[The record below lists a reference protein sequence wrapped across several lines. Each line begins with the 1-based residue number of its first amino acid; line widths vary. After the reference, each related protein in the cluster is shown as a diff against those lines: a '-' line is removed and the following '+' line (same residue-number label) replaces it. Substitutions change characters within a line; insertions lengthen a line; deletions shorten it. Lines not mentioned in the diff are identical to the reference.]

1 MTHRLDTP
9 LPNYYIEVTPRLL
22 QMIYKSEYLLE
33 SLYDNNNDDVNEKTL
48 DDIQEFV
55 LNVRG
60 HLVHDNKMDP
70 VDRSELWR

>member
-60 HLVHDNKMDP
+60 HLVHDNKRDP
-70 VDRSELWR
+70 IDRSELWR